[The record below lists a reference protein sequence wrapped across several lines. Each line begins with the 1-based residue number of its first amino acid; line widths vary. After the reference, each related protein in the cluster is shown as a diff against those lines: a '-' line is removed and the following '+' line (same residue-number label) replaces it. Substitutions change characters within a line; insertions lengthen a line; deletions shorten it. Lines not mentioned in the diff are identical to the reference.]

1 MVGGEVGDHENKKK
15 ENKVIVMTIT
25 LTVMDFCKT
34 LSSVL
39 SGLDYAE
46 H

>member
-1 MVGGEVGDHENKKK
+1 MVGGVVGDHENK
-15 ENKVIVMTIT
+15 EDKVIVMTIT
-25 LTVMDFCKT
+25 LTVMEFFKT

-39 SGLDYAE
+39 SGFDYAE